1 MRERDAFGASAPEL
15 LNEQLAMR
23 ASSGEVM
30 PSEGPSKDMSGQIN
44 PADGY
49 EWLEHPEGSG
59 FTTGGPRRV
68 TTGPSGEVEPPHD
81 VE

>member
-1 MRERDAFGASAPEL
+1 
-15 LNEQLAMR
+15 MR

-49 EWLEHPEGSG
+49 EWLEHSEGSG
-59 FTTGGPRRV
+59 VHYRR
-68 TTGPSGEVEPPHD
+68 TQKGDDWSEWRG
-81 VE
+81 